1 MKKKIK
7 ILGGVICAAA
17 VLAAI
22 PCVFYLKVLPAAVS
36 NPHVI
41 SFVEKNVNKYTDLN
55 MEIKNPV
62 LKTNFSPLKQIK
74 LSLQKMTLKYLLL
87 KILIQKFLLKICL
100 KNE

>member
-1 MKKKIK
+1 MRGSGI
-7 ILGGVICAAA
+7 GSDSVR
-17 VLAAI
+17 
-22 PCVFYLKVLPAAVS
+22 FYLKVLPAAVS

-62 LKTNFSPLKQIK
+62 LKTNFSPIIAFKTDKIK
-74 LSLQKMTLKYLLL
+74 LAKMTLKYLLL